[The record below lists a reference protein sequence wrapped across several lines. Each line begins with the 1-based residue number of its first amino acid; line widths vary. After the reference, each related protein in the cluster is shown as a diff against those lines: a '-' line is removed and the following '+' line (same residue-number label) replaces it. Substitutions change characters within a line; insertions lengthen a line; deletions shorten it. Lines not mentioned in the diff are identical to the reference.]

1 MFRLRMVAAKNSRN
15 RRAACSPASATT
27 PGTTTAADVVTIDLG
42 SGDGQL
48 TGRFGARLGCHFE
61 NYLVGFFER
70 YVAHRR
76 LPPSGPTGR
85 LLSSLC
91 PSNERDVREHV
102 LDYFQ
107 GGGKFPERWRTP
119 DGTADAGSLNGT
131 LISGPFGLGCIRRSS
146 KTASS
151 DVARRTH
158 LFPTPARTRHNPMT
172 AAVRNLALTRSRR
185 KEF

>member
-1 MFRLRMVAAKNSRN
+1 VRVFRLRMVAAKNSRN

-27 PGTTTAADVVTIDLG
+27 PGTTTAADVVAIDLG

-61 NYLVGFFER
+61 SYLAGFFER

-91 PSNERDVREHV
+91 PSNERDMREHV

-107 GGGKFPERWRTP
+107 GGSKFPKRWRTP
-119 DGTADAGSLNGT
+119 DGTADASSLNGT
-131 LISGPFGLGCIRRSS
+131 LIRGRLDWAASGEAAKRLLPMLLAEPIS
-146 KTASS
+146 
-151 DVARRTH
+151 
-158 LFPTPARTRHNPMT
+158 FPRQHVPATT
-172 AAVRNLALTRSRR
+172 L
-185 KEF
+185 